1 MNLPSI
7 SHLGLSLAAGS
18 LTTLS
23 PCVFPVL
30 PLVVG
35 GAVQS
40 NKFAPIV
47 MASGMVTSFSVAG
60 WMLGSLGPQL
70 GIDAE
75 NLRLFGAWMLLAFA
89 VVMLIPAWNAKLA
102 AWMSPVA
109 NSVNQ
114 ASSSINANSLLG
126 SFGLGA
132 ILGIVWSPCSGPLL
146 ASTIAMVASGKSGG
160 QGAITLGLF
169 GLGASIPLV
178 AISYASRAG
187 ISKMQ
192 GWIENRMRYVKQ
204 VFAIVLG
211 ATGLLIL
218 TGYDRHLEASIITM
232 LPNNWL
238 TLTTMF

>member
-1 MNLPSI
+1 MSLPSI
-7 SHLGLSLAAGS
+7 SHIGLSLVAGS

-40 NKFAPIV
+40 NRLAPII
-47 MASGMVTSFSVAG
+47 MAFGMVTSFSIAG
-60 WMLGSLGPQL
+60 WVLGSLGPQL
-70 GIDAE
+70 GVDSE

-89 VVMLIPAWNAKLA
+89 VVMMIPAWNGKLA
-102 AWMSPVA
+102 EWMSPVA

-114 ASSSINANSLLG
+114 ASSGINTSSVLG

-132 ILGIVWSPCSGPLL
+132 ILGIIWSPCSGPLL

-169 GLGASIPLV
+169 GLGASMPLV
-178 AISYASRAG
+178 AIAYASRAG

-192 GWIENRMRYVKQ
+192 GWIESRMGRVKQ
-204 VFAIVLG
+204 IFAIVLG
-211 ATGLLIL
+211 TTGLLIL
-218 TGYDRHLEASIITM
+218 TGYDKRLEASIVTM
-232 LPNNWL
+232 LPNSWL
-238 TLTTMF
+238 TLITMF